1 MRAAVERLPE
11 GYARVRQIDLMKNKR
26 ELVIVTALSAI
37 LPAIMIVVMA
47 LTVPI
52 RPALEIFFDK
62 PWAAFALAAAM
73 FAYIVLHELVHG
85 LFIHIFSGKKA
96 KYGFSWAYA
105 YAASDFYFA
114 KKPYLVIAMAPVVVW
129 GCVFAALQALAPGGW
144 AWWAFLL
151 QVVNISGAAGDFYT
165 TYVVARMPA
174 DVYTHDTGTAMEIF
188 GKNGK

>member
-26 ELVIVTALSAI
+26 ELTIVTVLSLI

-47 LTVPI
+47 LTVPF

-62 PWAAFALAAAM
+62 PWAAFVLGAAM
-73 FAYIVLHELVHG
+73 IAYIILHELVHG

-96 KYGFSWAYA
+96 RYGFSWAYA

-114 KKPYLVIAMAPVVVW
+114 KRPYLVIAMAPAVVW
-129 GCVFAALQALAPGGW
+129 GCVFAFAQALAPGGW

-174 DVYTHDTGTAMEIF
+174 DMYTRDTGTAMEIF